1 MTDLIFCFFRNFVLD
16 FCLQLLRYPFNF
28 ICSKGTFKIQ
38 KHDLPRVSIAGY
50 NHFKRVDRVEQHNIF
65 SKHRMYILYCK
76 CRSCPVFV
84 WFGWFMVFNTTFN
97 YISVISWHSVL
108 LVEETGVQ
116 SEPPTCPK
124 SLTNYHIMLYQV
136 QIAITGLELTTLV
149 VIGSDCISSCK
160 SNYHTIMTTT
170 APGIW
175 RMSQYSLPVLL
186 ISEKLC
192 QLLMS
197 TSFLAVIVGSML
209 QCKICPLA
217 FLPFC

>member
-1 MTDLIFCFFRNFVLD
+1 
-16 FCLQLLRYPFNF
+16 
-28 ICSKGTFKIQ
+28 
-38 KHDLPRVSIAGY
+38 
-50 NHFKRVDRVEQHNIF
+50 
-65 SKHRMYILYCK
+65 MYILYCK

-84 WFGWFMVFNTTFN
+84 LFGWFMVFNATFN

-149 VIGSDCISSCK
+149 LIGSDCIGSCK
-160 SNYHTIMTTT
+160 SNYHMITTTT

-175 RMSQYSLPVLL
+175 RISQYSLPVLL
-186 ISEKLC
+186 INEKLC